1 MNVLLS
7 WLFTYW
13 IHSTVLLGIACLLDR
28 ALRGRPQWQEPL
40 WKVALVGA
48 LLTATAQVTASL
60 EPWGGTWAFGAEP
73 AAAAEVEVEP
83 AKAREPLLVV
93 AASVGEE
100 QVQVAVSVAS
110 TPAVA
115 PVVPP
120 VAPPAN
126 AVFSGW
132 TWRHAV
138 LGAWAIGAAIL
149 LGSLARAWLALK
161 RRLDGRRPIHADPI
175 RDLLSVLAARTPR
188 VEAPRLSATPRVP
201 VPIALG
207 VVRPEICVPERVVR
221 DLPCDAQEALL
232 AHELGHLAR
241 RDPLWRLVASVLS
254 RALFFQPLNWLAARR
269 LAACAELLAD
279 DWAARRTSNP
289 LALAECLTQ
298 VARWSTPSARSMP
311 VPAMAAGA
319 SELRQ
324 RVERLVRGDALAT
337 REQRPLW
344 TGPAAGSVLVALAL
358 LAPTA
363 CGVAEAK
370 PPVVAG
376 QEAQRGE
383 DDRSAED
390 EEEIAEAVREAQEEA
405 QEAAQEA
412 REEAREAAQG
422 AREEAREAAQEARK
436 AALEAAREARAE
448 ARRAR
453 AQARAQRDA
462 SPGERGPSPRD
473 RDDDEDDGDH
483 DDDDDDDIGEMHVD
497 IQVPRLDLDVD
508 VDLRLRDLDDAREQL
523 DDLEERLERSLP
535 SEEEIEAMVRE
546 STARAGNGQ
555 SKPDAAEARRAQEQA
570 RAQLAEA
577 RKQMRAQLAEAR
589 KQMLEAQKAQEEL
602 RARLP
607 EIQRNAS
614 AAAEQARK
622 AAEEARK
629 AQDKAQKERDKARKE
644 KEKAEKASRRE
655 RDRDD
660 DDADDE

>member
-40 WKVALVGA
+40 WKVALVGG

-73 AAAAEVEVEP
+73 AAPAEVEVEP
-83 AKAREPLLVV
+83 AKASEPLLVV

-110 TPAVA
+110 APAVA
-115 PVVPP
+115 PEG
-120 VAPPAN
+120 PPAN

-161 RRLDGRRPIHADPI
+161 RRLDGRRAIHADPI
-175 RDLLSVLAARTPR
+175 RDLLTVLAARTPR
-188 VEAPRLSATPRVP
+188 VEEPRLSATPRVP

-207 VVRPEICVPERVVR
+207 VVRPEICVPERVAR
-221 DLPCDAQEALL
+221 ELPCDAQEALL

-279 DWAARRTSNP
+279 DWAARRTSSP

-298 VARWSTPSARSMP
+298 VARWSTASARSMP

-405 QEAAQEA
+405 QEAAQE
-412 REEAREAAQG
+412 

-577 RKQMRAQLAEAR
+577 RKQMRTQLAEAR

-622 AAEEARK
+622 AAEEAHK

-644 KEKAEKASRRE
+644 KENAEKASRRE